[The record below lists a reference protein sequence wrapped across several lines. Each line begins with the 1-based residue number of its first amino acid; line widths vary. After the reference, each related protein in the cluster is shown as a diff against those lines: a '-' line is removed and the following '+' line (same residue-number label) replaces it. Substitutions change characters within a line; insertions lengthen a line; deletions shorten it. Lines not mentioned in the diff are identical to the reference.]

1 MSEVSVLSHEYK
13 TAAEFSQRFNRA
25 LIQAKKCS
33 LDLIGEVSSAQE
45 GSIAW
50 RKELALVL
58 EDLIYLLDPQKG
70 RRPDGAI
77 WIPGSLIVHLLKER
91 RGDLGDF
98 LDDLQ
103 ALAAKLR
110 DPGTP
115 LSQEDFALLDG
126 IAGAADAQTSQVFR
140 RLMRK

>member
-33 LDLIGEVSSAQE
+33 LDLIEEDSPAHE
-45 GSIAW
+45 GSIAS

-58 EDLIYLLDPQKG
+58 EEFIYLLAPQKG
-70 RRPDGAI
+70 QRSDGTV
-77 WIPGSLIVHLLKER
+77 WIPGSLIAHLLKER
-91 RGDLGDF
+91 RADLDDF
-98 LDDLQ
+98 LSDLQ
-103 ALAAKLR
+103 GLAAKLR
-110 DPGTP
+110 EPGAA
-115 LSQEDFALLDG
+115 LSQEDFALLDS
-126 IAGAADAQTSQVFR
+126 IAAAADAQTSQVFR

>member
-33 LDLIGEVSSAQE
+33 LDLIEEDSPAQE
-45 GSIAW
+45 GSITS

-58 EDLIYLLDPQKG
+58 ADIIHLLDPQKG
-70 RRPDGAI
+70 QRLDSAT
-77 WIPGSLIVHLLKER
+77 WIPRSLTALLLKER
-91 RGDLGDF
+91 RADLDDF
-98 LDDLQ
+98 LSDLQ
-103 ALAAKLR
+103 GLAAKLR
-110 DPGTP
+110 DTGAA
-115 LSQEDFALLDG
+115 LSQEDFALLDS
-126 IAGAADAQTSQVFR
+126 IAAAADAQTSQVFR